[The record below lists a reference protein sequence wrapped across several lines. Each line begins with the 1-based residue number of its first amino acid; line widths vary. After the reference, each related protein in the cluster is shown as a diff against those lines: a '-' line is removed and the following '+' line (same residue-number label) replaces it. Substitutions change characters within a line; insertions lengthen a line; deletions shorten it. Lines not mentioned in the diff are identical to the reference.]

1 MADDKDDVR
10 INIKT
15 TADTSG
21 AEKEV
26 KAIDGVTEA
35 TKELT
40 EADAERA
47 KRKAEFDARMAIP
60 GYSSAGN
67 PMAMP
72 DSVMGPERA
81 EQIDQETAALERQ
94 AEAAQE
100 LADAVEEA
108 SERIEEAGENS
119 ESAGPKLDD
128 VVGLQRAA
136 GVQQFGEAL
145 GRAAGM
151 VRNLANDLEAA
162 EVKGA
167 GLVSGLATGME
178 SVSAGLQGAAAGFMA
193 GGPLGAAIGGM
204 TGLLMGPL
212 NKAITSTVND
222 FKMLKQAEDDAA
234 TAARNYKNAFDAAN
248 VEVRRNSLFEFFDRG
263 KQAITA
269 AIAEYERYV
278 KLRDATSTADESIA
292 AIQRKTAVA
301 NGGSQFQADA
311 SGVESQFDSR
321 IQQLENDI
329 ADARARATLAEKSAV
344 QAELDAKSAEESS
357 STTQADVDRLSGEA
371 KAAREAADQAQA
383 SADDA
388 VLLAEQKLRVVIAEK
403 DEQVQQVF
411 ADVGDEAAASGQ
423 RILDLVNNASQQ
435 GATLTE
441 AQKTAVASLQ
451 QILLDGTVAQEEQ
464 VRFQTDLKA
473 IITSL
478 GNQGKEAAEANVLF
492 RQAVETWN
500 TNQRTFNQIV
510 QTMLRQQEEMQTTIN
525 ELQQQAKNPPQ
536 PR

>member
-1 MADDKDDVR
+1 MADEKDDVNIR
-10 INIKT
+10 INT

-26 KAIDGVTEA
+26 KAIDKVTEA

-47 KRKAEFDARMAIP
+47 KRKAEYDARMATP

-72 DSVMGPERA
+72 DSVMGPERT

-119 ESAGPKLDD
+119 EAAGPKLDD

-151 VRNLANDLEAA
+151 VRNLANDLEGAG
-162 EVKGA
+162 VKGA

-193 GGPLGAAIGGM
+193 GGPLGAAIGG
-204 TGLLMGPL
+204 TIGLLTGPL

-222 FKMLKQAEDDAA
+222 FKALKQAEDDAA

-263 KQAITA
+263 KQAITD
-269 AIAEYERYV
+269 AIAEYQRFV
-278 KLRDATSTADESIA
+278 QVRDATSEAD
-292 AIQRKTAVA
+292 TAVRKA
-301 NGGSQFQADA
+301 QTSGDTSFRGAASNVQAD
-311 SGVESQFDSR
+311 FDSR
-321 IQQLENDI
+321 IQKLENDI
-329 ADARARATLAEKSAV
+329 ADARKSAELAEKAAV
-344 QAELDAKSAEESS
+344 QAELNANSAKVSE
-357 STTQADVDRLSGEA
+357 STTQADVDQIRQEA
-371 KAAREAADQAQA
+371 QAAREAADKAQA
-383 SADDA
+383 NADGA
-388 VLLAEQKLRVVIAEK
+388 VLLAEQRLRTVIAEK
-403 DEQVQQVF
+403 DEQVRQTL

-423 RILDLVNNASQQ
+423 RIIDLVNSASKQ
-435 GATLTE
+435 GETLTE
-441 AQKTAVASLQ
+441 AQKTAVTSLQ

-464 VRFQTDLKA
+464 VRFQTDLKT

-478 GNQGKEAAEANVLF
+478 GNQGKAATEANALF
-492 RQAVETWN
+492 GKAMETLDSN
-500 TNQRTFNQIV
+500 LKTYTEIIRNMQQ
-510 QTMLRQQEEMQTTIN
+510 RQQQIEADLK
-525 ELQQQAKNPPQ
+525 ELREQAKNPPQ
-536 PR
+536 PQ